1 MYIYSIYGGAKMKII
16 ILNSSDVPIYE
27 QIENEIKRLIAE
39 GELKSDDALPGMRSL
54 AKDLKVSVIT
64 TKRAYNDLEKDG
76 FIYTVSGRGSF
87 VSKVNHENIKSDGLI
102 KIRSLL
108 NDVVKIYKASGIKK
122 EEVLKVFEEVEN
134 ESSTN

>member
-1 MYIYSIYGGAKMKII
+1 MKII

-27 QIENEIKRLIAE
+27 QIENEIKRLIAV
-39 GELKSDDALPGMRSL
+39 GELRPDDALPGMRSL

-87 VSKVNHENIKSDGLI
+87 VSKVNHEDIKADSVQ
-102 KIRSLL
+102 KIR
-108 NDVVKIYKASGIKK
+108 NC
-122 EEVLKVFEEVEN
+122 
-134 ESSTN
+134 

>member
-1 MYIYSIYGGAKMKII
+1 MKII

-27 QIENEIKRLIAE
+27 QIENEIKRLIAV
-39 GELKSDDALPGMRSL
+39 GELRPDDALPGMRSL

-87 VSKVNHENIKSDGLI
+87 VSKVNHEDIKADSVQ
-102 KIRSLL
+102 KIRELL
-108 NDVVKIYKASGIKK
+108 ADILKICKTSGINR
-122 EEVLKVFEEVEN
+122 EEVFNLFKEVED
-134 ESSTN
+134 ESFRD

>member
-1 MYIYSIYGGAKMKII
+1 MKII

-27 QIENEIKRLIAE
+27 QIENEIKRLIAI
-39 GELKSDDALPGMRSL
+39 GELKPDEALPGMRSL

-87 VSKVNHENIKSDGLI
+87 VSKVDQENVKADCLS
-102 KIRSLL
+102 KIRNLL
-108 NDVVKIYKASGIKK
+108 TDVVKIYKSSGIKK
-122 EEVLKVFEEVEN
+122 KEVLDLFNEVEN
-134 ESSTN
+134 ESFRD